1 MINRFLQG
9 WSREGP
15 GIPADLPPKTGL
27 ALLGSTIVREAWELF
42 VLNLLIVLCCLPL
55 VTIPAAH
62 AAAARVSAKMLRDEP
77 IYLLRDFRAAFSALF
92 LRATLI
98 GAGAGLVLL
107 LCAYAVFIYGQL
119 VLVSPLYAVPLVLAV
134 SVSLG
139 VLMTAMAA
147 IVLMAA
153 EEAPQ
158 PKLIRRAVTATLLR
172 PLPALAALACVA
184 ALWLAHVMF
193 YPVSVF
199 MPAVANFSLGVLIV
213 TFAMRP
219 TVSGKGMPARPARA
233 TGAETA

>member
-1 MINRFLQG
+1 
-9 WSREGP
+9 
-15 GIPADLPPKTGL
+15 
-27 ALLGSTIVREAWELF
+27 
-42 VLNLLIVLCCLPL
+42 
-55 VTIPAAH
+55 
-62 AAAARVSAKMLRDEP
+62 
-77 IYLLRDFRAAFSALF
+77 
-92 LRATLI
+92 
-98 GAGAGLVLL
+98 
-107 LCAYAVFIYGQL
+107 

-199 MPAVANFSLGVLIV
+199 MPAVANFSLGMLIV